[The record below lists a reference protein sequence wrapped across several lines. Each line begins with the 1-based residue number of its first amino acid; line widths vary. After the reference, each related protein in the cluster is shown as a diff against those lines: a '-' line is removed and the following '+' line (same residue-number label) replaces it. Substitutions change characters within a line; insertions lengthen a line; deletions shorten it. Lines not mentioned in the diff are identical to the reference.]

1 MARSRGASCRAC
13 AIPRGGQPG
22 HRHVRGSPDPH
33 HLAMLTRPGLG
44 RADTTRTR
52 GISQRDRLPSAHP
65 ALLLQGRRQ
74 NGSHLLLNQRLTA
87 HVDRGSAVE
96 GRIGRRA
103 VHRHKSGFMPG
114 EEPLAETSIR
124 LVRIRAATYPVGE
137 PAAPASHFC
146 CGPSRADCVDE
157 NAVGAARQA
166 MKVESPKCVRGRP
179 SMRSSPVFRRSFR

>member
-1 MARSRGASCRAC
+1 MKTCREVLAANANSDTHRVRPKSARLESVSELRDVTTPVPRVLLS
-13 AIPRGGQPG
+13 IP
-22 HRHVRGSPDPH
+22 
-33 HLAMLTRPGLG
+33 LAGPAPSGNADTPGLG

-146 CGPSRADCVDE
+146 CGPSRWTF
-157 NAVGAARQA
+157 AVFVAEVALA
-166 MKVESPKCVRGRP
+166 
-179 SMRSSPVFRRSFR
+179 